1 MAAWVSSTLEA
12 SQECVFEGKGKWFQ
26 HEPDIVIESED
37 YKVLWEFS
45 IQIDHVTEAQRLDL
59 VAVDKKNKVSKS
71 FSLLLLGM

>member
-37 YKVLWEFS
+37 YKVL
-45 IQIDHVTEAQRLDL
+45 
-59 VAVDKKNKVSKS
+59 
-71 FSLLLLGM
+71 